1 MFAEALQHT
10 DYETD
15 LITKAQAGDDEAFG
29 EIQLLL
35 EPQIARFVRRLV
47 GDTDTADVVQDV
59 FLSLYKNIK
68 SVYPPEKLRPFL
80 YRVARNRCYDELR
93 RRGRFD
99 QTSIDDEPMSEWVS
113 WHYAEADQPEDLTH
127 WIMLHLEVQEAMQL
141 LPEVQRQALILYSEE
156 EMTYAEIAEIM
167 NTSVGTAK
175 SRVHYARK
183 TLRQMLRPEIL
194 AILDGEFGNV

>member
-1 MFAEALQHT
+1 MFAEAF
-10 DYETD
+10 YETD
-15 LITKAQAGDDEAFG
+15 LITRAQAGDDGAFG

-35 EPQIARFVRRLV
+35 EPQIGRFVRRLV
-47 GDTDTADVVQDV
+47 GDSDTADIVQDV
-59 FLSLYKNIK
+59 FLALYKNLD
-68 SVYPPEKLRPFL
+68 SVHPPEKLRPFL

-99 QTSIDDEPMSEWVS
+99 QVTLDDEPMAEWVS
-113 WHYAEADQPEDLTH
+113 WEFAEAIPPEDLTH
-127 WIMLHLEVQEAMQL
+127 WLMLNLEVQEAMQQ

-156 EMTYAEIAEIM
+156 EMTYTEIAEIM

-183 TLRQMLRPEIL
+183 ALRKMLRPEIL
-194 AILDGEFGNV
+194 EILDSEFQEER